1 MNLSVMGLDMPGQL
15 PFIQQPTSGVANPS
29 VTQPQPVQQMQQST
43 QVPAAKRRRTA
54 SAVVSNCCRTCRLR
68 KVKCDGNPGD
78 GGPCANCARLELA
91 CPFMSGPSVPGPP
104 DKIARVKPSSSHT
117 EAGTIRKR
125 AQRACSQCH
134 TQKTKCSGDL
144 PRCKRCETAGLNC
157 EYLPP
162 KRKFANEGT
171 FDPPTAA
178 ALCALTTFFVNPDF
192 NSSQEFGMK
201 CCDEVEF
208 YIFRNLHKFSE
219 RVLLPYALILCFN
232 FLNGSFAKVWQ
243 CFGLATR
250 FMTGLQLNWEVSSR
264 NKTFQQQELGRRLAW
279 QFFVMDRLLAGGY
292 EEYISCRAD
301 IMKIRLPCEESAF
314 WENKPI
320 LAERL
325 TDKNAKAQ
333 GVGFHGLTVR
343 LTDLIHRIQCWTKRL
358 SSKTTLEPSKVM
370 EDINNFQNELTR
382 FHLCIPDDIRLSDQ
396 SIAKYIASPEKVGY
410 VYLHTHLS
418 VGHIDLYR
426 FALPGIIDPKK
437 NDIVQ
442 RLPKDFVE
450 RSKKQA
456 IAHALCSGRFC
467 IAIQKEAEKHP
478 YTGKGPVA
486 GDCTIPHMATQTLR
500 VLLLAIQH
508 RIYDNL
514 TQDTTAPLWR
524 FEDPDEKYIR
534 RLIEDGLFKV
544 SEPWKHI
551 LMTCYQAH
559 TNNMAMFEEFNKTQ
573 KFADQKGTV
582 GFVGSKAPSGDSRL
596 PGPHYILENA
606 SFGVVEQEK
615 RTRAGD
621 AATADRWFKGPQQEK
636 ASSPAL
642 MPTPGDFDATYGP
655 PGLPLLLAVG
665 RDATAEH
672 STGQP
677 MPEHNIYDMP
687 RETTMPTQ
695 DKAWLAPGYSDS
707 VNDQYLGA
715 SGASGAGGPGSLPM
729 MQQMDAPELAM
740 VFPPPQAG
748 QQLPNKSRT
757 TNVSEQYVPPQQG
770 VFMNGYP
777 AGYGDGGASS
787 GYMQQPPNF
796 G

>member
-1 MNLSVMGLDMPGQL
+1 MGFFHP
-15 PFIQQPTSGVANPS
+15 
-29 VTQPQPVQQMQQST
+29 
-43 QVPAAKRRRTA
+43 
-54 SAVVSNCCRTCRLR
+54 
-68 KVKCDGNPGD
+68 
-78 GGPCANCARLELA
+78 
-91 CPFMSGPSVPGPP
+91 
-104 DKIARVKPSSSHT
+104 
-117 EAGTIRKR
+117 
-125 AQRACSQCH
+125 
-134 TQKTKCSGDL
+134 
-144 PRCKRCETAGLNC
+144 ETAYRQVL
-157 EYLPP
+157 
-162 KRKFANEGT
+162 EGT

-192 NSSQEFGMK
+192 NSSQEFGLK

-208 YIFRNLHKFSE
+208 YVFRNVHKFSE

-250 FMTGLQLNWEVSSR
+250 LMTGLQLNWEVSSP
-264 NKTFQQQELGRRLAW
+264 NETFQQQELGRRLAW

-325 TDKNAKAQ
+325 TDKNAKAK

-370 EDINNFQNELTR
+370 EDINNFQNELIR
-382 FHLCIPDDIRLSDQ
+382 FHLSIPDDIRLSDQ

-582 GFVGSKAPSGDSRL
+582 GFVGTKTPSGDSRL

-636 ASSPAL
+636 APSPAS
-642 MPTPGDFDATYGP
+642 MPTSGDFDATYGP
-655 PGLPLLLAVG
+655 PGLPLLLAVA

-672 STGQP
+672 STGRP

-687 RETTMPTQ
+687 RERTMPTQ
-695 DKAWLAPGYSDS
+695 DKAWLPSGYSGS

-729 MQQMDAPELAM
+729 MQQMDAPELGM

-748 QQLPNKSRT
+748 QQPPNKSRT
-757 TNVSEQYVPPQQG
+757 TNVPEQYVPPQQQG